1 MLKWKYTFAICQV
14 LLLLPGENKMKKEP
28 MTIRIDL
35 LLKMA
40 LTEISIKEK
49 YKNVNNL
56 IANILKESIAQKQK
70 DGQLSE
76 QLLAIDEKISV
87 IYEAVKI
94 MATK

>member
-1 MLKWKYTFAICQV
+1 
-14 LLLLPGENKMKKEP
+14 MKKEP

>member
-1 MLKWKYTFAICQV
+1 
-14 LLLLPGENKMKKEP
+14 MKKEP

-49 YKNVNNL
+49 YKNVNDL

>member
-1 MLKWKYTFAICQV
+1 
-14 LLLLPGENKMKKEP
+14 MKKEP

-49 YKNVNNL
+49 YKNVNDL
-56 IANILKESIAQKQK
+56 IANILKESIAQKHK